1 MTFTDQGD
9 RMVIT
14 LKLSTQAVTAQ
25 AIAASMGPCLHLF
38 AAGTTT
44 TSCRVT
50 LAALAVFV
58 DNRIVLGVVKS
69 SWCDCVSGVLSLG
82 LARS

>member
-14 LKLSTQAVTAQ
+14 LKLSTQAGTAQ
-25 AIAASMGPCLHLF
+25 AIAASMGPCLHLVT
-38 AAGTTT
+38 AGTTT
-44 TSCRVT
+44 TSCGVT